1 MQNNDQQFDFLYLR
15 IQQILDQSGFAHV
28 SEETRDMYLPQ
39 FVAEAERRIGLA
51 VMPLLNEDSAKELAE
66 LIKNADT
73 TTPEQ
78 MQQFWQTYVP
88 NFPELVDST
97 LTAYAEEIKQILS
110 TL

>member
-1 MQNNDQQFDFLYLR
+1 MQNNDQQFDFLYMR
-15 IQQILDQSGFAHV
+15 IQQILDASGFETV

-51 VMPLLNEDSAKELAE
+51 VMPLLNEQSAKELAE
-66 LIKNADT
+66 LIKNSDT

-88 NFPELVDST
+88 NFPEVVDAT
-97 LTAYAEEIKQILS
+97 LNAYAEELKQILS